1 MFRIGEYSSA
11 WYAGML
17 IIMVTAVNIA
27 GVRQGMWIQKFLTAA
42 IIVGLLS
49 VAGAGLILAAPSG
62 PSGTA
67 SHPTLSGI
75 GRAMIFV
82 LFTYGG
88 WNEVA
93 YLSAEV
99 HDTRRTIVR
108 ALMVSIGVVTA
119 IYLIFNIALI
129 KGLGLT
135 AVAGSDAVAADLM
148 RRMFGAGGARFI
160 SLLIVIAAASTMNGV
175 VITGAR
181 TNYALGRDFALFS
194 FMGRWRE
201 KGSTPVN
208 ALLLQGA
215 IALALVTVGA
225 LSHNGFV
232 MMVEYTAPVF
242 WLFFFL
248 AGVSLMVLRRSEP
261 GTERPFRVP
270 LYPAI
275 PVLFCGFCLYML
287 HASLAY
293 TGVGAVMGIVVLLVG
308 APLLRVKRG
317 VIRHSDGC
325 ATPIG
330 DPHDNPASG

>member
-1 MFRIGEYSSA
+1 
-11 WYAGML
+11 
-17 IIMVTAVNIA
+17 
-27 GVRQGMWIQKFLTAA
+27 
-42 IIVGLLS
+42 
-49 VAGAGLILAAPSG
+49 
-62 PSGTA
+62 
-67 SHPTLSGI
+67 
-75 GRAMIFV
+75 MIFV

-88 WNEVA
+88 WNEAA

-99 HDTRRTIVR
+99 RDKRRTIAR

-119 IYLIFNIALI
+119 IYLIMNIALI

-135 AVAGSDAVAADLM
+135 AAAESDAVAADLM
-148 RRMFGAGGARFI
+148 RRMFGESGARFI

-181 TNYALGRDFALFS
+181 TNYALGRDFVLFS

-215 IALALVTVGA
+215 IALALVAVGA

-248 AGVSLMVLRRSEP
+248 TGVSLMALRRSEP

-275 PVLFCGFCLYML
+275 PLLFCAFCLYML

-293 TGVGAVMGIVVLLVG
+293 TGVGAVIGVVVLLAG
-308 APLLRVKRG
+308 APLLWVKKRRFNNKPTNG
-317 VIRHSDGC
+317 NQ
-325 ATPIG
+325 P
-330 DPHDNPASG
+330 